1 MRGTRIP
8 LVALLLVELLI
19 LFFALE
25 HHISHERWDVKT
37 FADPS
42 RGLVRLD
49 RVVDTSV
56 AALRRTGRPARPP
69 APGERSAPVETTV
82 YRVRA
87 KLLAV
92 HRQLDLDLHLE
103 VADPADPSQT
113 MIVEIPAPEDAKG
126 SGLEEALARAR
137 NAVER
142 ATRGAR
148 PSGGWDVVVTG
159 IGFFDFTHF
168 QPGAAP
174 EGIELHPVL
183 KIEFPRGG

>member
-1 MRGTRIP
+1 MAGGRATAGRRFPARRQTDRMRGTRIP

-56 AALRRTGRPARPP
+56 AALRRTGRPARTSPREP
-69 APGERSAPVETTV
+69 AA
-82 YRVRA
+82 A
-87 KLLAV
+87 
-92 HRQLDLDLHLE
+92 
-103 VADPADPSQT
+103 
-113 MIVEIPAPEDAKG
+113 EDAKG